1 MDVDTPSTE
10 SAAPLPV
17 ETDDEQTNWKIE
29 KAMLTTESHNIN
41 QELKDVR
48 DRLTEIGEV
57 NKRLSDELSVKVA
70 QLQDQTGR
78 QRILE
83 AERNELT
90 DKRLELEAEN
100 ARLKIEKEE
109 LDAAAIQAGK
119 WTQSAQLETFT
130 LRDEVQKLTAELAN
144 FKYTKEALEKE
155 VQTIQYEREKYNTE
169 RSLYAE
175 SKRWLMQE
183 VSERDNKV
191 SSLRLELSNKD
202 IQGANERLQYNQQ
215 INLLRA
221 QLESLTEKV
230 DMLTFTNSDLSKRI
244 ENTELSK
251 ATEIANLE
259 DEIRCQVD
267 LQRVMKTSMEEAKN
281 AADHFKDQLDAQE
294 NILAEVRR
302 VLQEHQDDMERENIA
317 HAEAISQ
324 KDEELAQLRA
334 ELAKASEMMKSMSD
348 VKLNVSEEELS
359 ELAPAAADTVR
370 YLRGG
375 QSLSSL
381 VLEHARVRG
390 KLTEVESENLN
401 LRTTLEELLE
411 TIDQSKPQLI
421 SQRLVAEELYDKNN
435 KFEKQLDLAESERR
449 ELICQRDTAQRDLAY
464 IRAELEKY
472 QRDFEFVSK
481 RNADLLYA
489 VERQRDPNWSDEPN
503 PQLYES
509 IVQLQRRNVELES
522 DIENAKTSAAQ
533 AAINAQSEEMAQ
545 LRADLAVTKKSEEEL
560 KTRVEKTKA
569 AFDSLKERT
578 EHFKELVRDSV
589 TAAEARTARLRAE
602 EAVAA
607 RLVCEATI
615 ERLKSYAEEFKADS
629 ARHEQQQEQRIQS
642 AEANIAI
649 VTETNI
655 KLNAMLDAQKTN
667 TAVMEQEYKS
677 ALKERDVALAELN
690 KVTAA
695 DSEKE
700 RRLVDLGRQA
710 LEAAEQAGGLRVQVR
725 ALEDQ
730 LYDAR
735 TQINNLTMTA
745 SFMKESAE
753 KEEKIRMSVVE
764 MANFLSRVETERLVH
779 ANTQLEVLQL
789 ERDSLKASTTR
800 LSDQLTH
807 ARNDAKLVQQRLEKE
822 LEVVRS
828 RLVEKE
834 EQLARDEME
843 LTDLRSKLV
852 VVNSQITSADT
863 SGMTPDRMKREFLQL
878 KTRNQYLES
887 ELDEAKSKLME
898 SETTQKRMDSEN
910 AISASHYNVLEE
922 NLKQTEQAGA
932 LEKDRL
938 IANTKC
944 LEERAQQLTE
954 YLNLRQS
961 EIDEL
966 RTNYDELTIRN
977 ERETT
982 ELRRQL
988 QVASANLEN
997 AKRELE
1003 IANNSLTNSRND
1015 AARNAATLEQHSTI
1029 VRNLE
1034 ERISDSE
1041 SARARI
1047 QGELNSASIALVA
1060 MTTAKNEA
1068 DQLKEHAERQLQK
1081 KTEELAGLEAETQR
1095 KQAEN
1100 DEKLSQLTSQYTSL
1114 SSRFSD
1120 SGSAMDVGDGGSSQS
1135 GLVEPLQKLIEFL
1148 RQAKEEALTR
1158 AMNAEV
1164 EMRRLRAETSEFER
1178 GRNDLLQK
1186 IRDLETEKI
1195 ATTAS
1200 LVEKAHLVEQ
1210 VQSLTAVH
1218 NVNAQLTEEKNKLV
1232 VQLAQTQKENAG
1244 LEKLKLMLTTKS
1256 EEQRRQIASSEQEA
1270 IQRKKEIEQLK
1281 RAQQNQ
1287 KVTNLAPQLEQLKSQ
1302 LNIARQELATTNERV
1317 KSAEA
1322 AKTAAEEK
1330 LKDVHTKFTQTRQLA
1345 IKYRDE
1351 NTALKAGLDP
1361 STSAAPVSS
1370 NNGDC
1375 ESRLATQAKSYEEK
1389 IAELQTQ
1396 IDEARK
1402 EAENASMKV
1411 LRMSVMEKTL
1421 KKTSDQLTELR
1432 QQNEKLAENNRVLTN
1447 QQQSSSSTDMESKS
1461 LGVTRAPQFRQTPTK
1476 TTDPI
1481 EPDQTV
1487 GHRSVQNPS
1496 PSAAKRSSF
1505 GRQALTTSSNVVPP
1519 APAPPT
1525 NTPQQRISPVKQ
1537 RPIPPSI
1544 PNEPI
1549 DIIPPVPSE
1558 NIPVV
1563 PDPTPPTN
1571 TFGSGLPV
1579 PHMFQSSVR
1588 VPAPSLFSSSS
1599 TTTVQPQAEK
1609 RSVLPN
1615 IDSVPTT
1622 PASNPS
1628 SQVTT
1633 TSSITTGQKM
1643 FGGEITTSSS
1653 ADNMLLPEESVA
1665 EGAAGQSSLV
1675 SGSIDQQK
1683 SESANAGSSDGE
1695 SRDSS
1700 SMGGVS
1706 SSDARRKR
1714 AANDFEMSE
1723 AKRQRESPNEAVTS
1737 SETQQQ
1743 NNQAEI
1749 PELDDDEEVLAME
1762 NEVSDEDPN
1771 DNTLNDNQDEVID
1784 LENDEEVIEDEME
1797 GDEDEDDDSF
1807 GNDEE
1812 YEDDRAPE
1820 EVDEDDVV
1828 VISDEDDAPENDN
1841 DAESLNDDDIEEI
1854 EIEDS
1859 NNDVMEDVLGGEDSQ
1874 PSLDDQ
1880 DREAASAVEEAEDEG
1895 RDPLVGLDE
1904 PSAPADPT
1912 GAGVGGNSGMQR
1924 VRLPTGIREAERD
1937 DQCSSSNETAEE
1949 RPEAQLSARQ
1959 ASRQR
1964 PLRGAKPTRG
1974 VYRPGRGGRG
1984 GGTA

>member
-1351 NTALKAGLDP
+1351 
-1361 STSAAPVSS
+1361 V
-1370 NNGDC
+1370 C
-1375 ESRLATQAKSYEEK
+1375 ERFIHKHLLVIIIIIIMRY
-1389 IAELQTQ
+1389 
-1396 IDEARK
+1396 
-1402 EAENASMKV
+1402 
-1411 LRMSVMEKTL
+1411 
-1421 KKTSDQLTELR
+1421 
-1432 QQNEKLAENNRVLTN
+1432 
-1447 QQQSSSSTDMESKS
+1447 SK
-1461 LGVTRAPQFRQTPTK
+1461 
-1476 TTDPI
+1476 
-1481 EPDQTV
+1481 
-1487 GHRSVQNPS
+1487 
-1496 PSAAKRSSF
+1496 
-1505 GRQALTTSSNVVPP
+1505 
-1519 APAPPT
+1519 
-1525 NTPQQRISPVKQ
+1525 
-1537 RPIPPSI
+1537 
-1544 PNEPI
+1544 
-1549 DIIPPVPSE
+1549 
-1558 NIPVV
+1558 
-1563 PDPTPPTN
+1563 
-1571 TFGSGLPV
+1571 
-1579 PHMFQSSVR
+1579 
-1588 VPAPSLFSSSS
+1588 
-1599 TTTVQPQAEK
+1599 
-1609 RSVLPN
+1609 
-1615 IDSVPTT
+1615 
-1622 PASNPS
+1622 
-1628 SQVTT
+1628 
-1633 TSSITTGQKM
+1633 
-1643 FGGEITTSSS
+1643 
-1653 ADNMLLPEESVA
+1653 
-1665 EGAAGQSSLV
+1665 
-1675 SGSIDQQK
+1675 
-1683 SESANAGSSDGE
+1683 
-1695 SRDSS
+1695 
-1700 SMGGVS
+1700 
-1706 SSDARRKR
+1706 
-1714 AANDFEMSE
+1714 
-1723 AKRQRESPNEAVTS
+1723 
-1737 SETQQQ
+1737 
-1743 NNQAEI
+1743 
-1749 PELDDDEEVLAME
+1749 
-1762 NEVSDEDPN
+1762 
-1771 DNTLNDNQDEVID
+1771 
-1784 LENDEEVIEDEME
+1784 
-1797 GDEDEDDDSF
+1797 
-1807 GNDEE
+1807 
-1812 YEDDRAPE
+1812 
-1820 EVDEDDVV
+1820 
-1828 VISDEDDAPENDN
+1828 
-1841 DAESLNDDDIEEI
+1841 
-1854 EIEDS
+1854 
-1859 NNDVMEDVLGGEDSQ
+1859 
-1874 PSLDDQ
+1874 
-1880 DREAASAVEEAEDEG
+1880 
-1895 RDPLVGLDE
+1895 
-1904 PSAPADPT
+1904 
-1912 GAGVGGNSGMQR
+1912 
-1924 VRLPTGIREAERD
+1924 
-1937 DQCSSSNETAEE
+1937 
-1949 RPEAQLSARQ
+1949 
-1959 ASRQR
+1959 
-1964 PLRGAKPTRG
+1964 
-1974 VYRPGRGGRG
+1974 
-1984 GGTA
+1984 

>member
-17 ETDDEQTNWKIE
+17 ETDDEQANWKIE

-48 DRLTEIGEV
+48 DRLAEVGEV

-90 DKRLELEAEN
+90 DKRLELESEV

-109 LDAAAIQAGK
+109 RDAAAIQAGK

-155 VQTIQYEREKYNTE
+155 VQSIQYEREKYNTE
-169 RSLYAE
+169 RSLHAE

-202 IQGANERLQYNQQ
+202 IEGANERLQYNQQ

-221 QLESLTEKV
+221 QVDSLTEKV

-244 ENTELSK
+244 ENAELSK

-317 HAEAISQ
+317 HAEAINQ

-411 TIDQSKPQLI
+411 TIDQSKPQLM
-421 SQRLVAEELYDKNN
+421 SQRRVAEELYDKNN

-449 ELICQRDTAQRDLAY
+449 ELISQRDTAQRDLAY

-607 RLVCEATI
+607 RVVCEATI
-615 ERLKSYAEEFKADS
+615 ERLKSYAEEFKADA

-642 AEANIAI
+642 TEANIAI

-667 TAVMEQEYKS
+667 TAAIEQEYKS

-710 LEAAEQAGGLRVQVR
+710 LEAAEQAGGLRVKVR

-735 TQINNLTMTA
+735 SEINNLTMTA

-764 MANFLSRVETERLVH
+764 MANFLSRVESEKLVH

-828 RLVEKE
+828 RLGEKE

-852 VVNSQITSADT
+852 VVNNQITSADT

-887 ELDEAKSKLME
+887 QLDEAKSKLLE

-910 AISASHYNVLEE
+910 AVSASHCNVLEE
-922 NLKQTEQAGA
+922 NLKQTEQMGA

-938 IANTKC
+938 IADAKC
-944 LEERAQQLTE
+944 SEERAQQLTE
-954 YLNLRQS
+954 SLNHLQS
-961 EIDEL
+961 ETDEL
-966 RTNYDELTIRN
+966 RTNYNELTVRN

-988 QVASANLEN
+988 QVAAANLEN

-1015 AARNAATLEQHSTI
+1015 AARNAATLEQHSAI

-1041 SARARI
+1041 SAQTRI
-1047 QGELNSASIALVA
+1047 QGELNSTSKALVA

-1068 DQLKEHAERQLQK
+1068 DHLKEHAERQLQK

-1095 KQAEN
+1095 KQAEI
-1100 DEKLSQLTSQYTSL
+1100 DEKLSELTSQYTSL

-1120 SGSAMDVGDGGSSQS
+1120 DGSAMDIGEGGSSQS

-1148 RQAKEEALTR
+1148 RQAKQEALTR

-1244 LEKLKLMLTTKS
+1244 LEKLKSMLTTKS
-1256 EEQRRQIASSEQEA
+1256 EELRRQIASSEQEA
-1270 IQRKKEIEQLK
+1270 ILRKKEIEQLK
-1281 RAQQNQ
+1281 QRAQQNP
-1287 KVTNLAPQLEQLKSQ
+1287 KVPNLAPQLEQLKSQ
-1302 LNIARQELATTNERV
+1302 LNIARQELAATNERV
-1317 KSAEA
+1317 KAAEA

-1351 NTALKAGLDP
+1351 
-1361 STSAAPVSS
+1361 V
-1370 NNGDC
+1370 C
-1375 ESRLATQAKSYEEK
+1375 EWFTYKNLLVIIIIIIMRY
-1389 IAELQTQ
+1389 
-1396 IDEARK
+1396 
-1402 EAENASMKV
+1402 
-1411 LRMSVMEKTL
+1411 
-1421 KKTSDQLTELR
+1421 
-1432 QQNEKLAENNRVLTN
+1432 
-1447 QQQSSSSTDMESKS
+1447 SK
-1461 LGVTRAPQFRQTPTK
+1461 
-1476 TTDPI
+1476 
-1481 EPDQTV
+1481 
-1487 GHRSVQNPS
+1487 
-1496 PSAAKRSSF
+1496 
-1505 GRQALTTSSNVVPP
+1505 
-1519 APAPPT
+1519 
-1525 NTPQQRISPVKQ
+1525 
-1537 RPIPPSI
+1537 
-1544 PNEPI
+1544 
-1549 DIIPPVPSE
+1549 
-1558 NIPVV
+1558 
-1563 PDPTPPTN
+1563 
-1571 TFGSGLPV
+1571 
-1579 PHMFQSSVR
+1579 
-1588 VPAPSLFSSSS
+1588 
-1599 TTTVQPQAEK
+1599 
-1609 RSVLPN
+1609 
-1615 IDSVPTT
+1615 
-1622 PASNPS
+1622 
-1628 SQVTT
+1628 
-1633 TSSITTGQKM
+1633 
-1643 FGGEITTSSS
+1643 
-1653 ADNMLLPEESVA
+1653 
-1665 EGAAGQSSLV
+1665 
-1675 SGSIDQQK
+1675 
-1683 SESANAGSSDGE
+1683 
-1695 SRDSS
+1695 
-1700 SMGGVS
+1700 
-1706 SSDARRKR
+1706 
-1714 AANDFEMSE
+1714 
-1723 AKRQRESPNEAVTS
+1723 
-1737 SETQQQ
+1737 
-1743 NNQAEI
+1743 
-1749 PELDDDEEVLAME
+1749 
-1762 NEVSDEDPN
+1762 
-1771 DNTLNDNQDEVID
+1771 
-1784 LENDEEVIEDEME
+1784 
-1797 GDEDEDDDSF
+1797 
-1807 GNDEE
+1807 
-1812 YEDDRAPE
+1812 
-1820 EVDEDDVV
+1820 
-1828 VISDEDDAPENDN
+1828 
-1841 DAESLNDDDIEEI
+1841 
-1854 EIEDS
+1854 
-1859 NNDVMEDVLGGEDSQ
+1859 
-1874 PSLDDQ
+1874 
-1880 DREAASAVEEAEDEG
+1880 
-1895 RDPLVGLDE
+1895 
-1904 PSAPADPT
+1904 
-1912 GAGVGGNSGMQR
+1912 
-1924 VRLPTGIREAERD
+1924 
-1937 DQCSSSNETAEE
+1937 
-1949 RPEAQLSARQ
+1949 
-1959 ASRQR
+1959 
-1964 PLRGAKPTRG
+1964 
-1974 VYRPGRGGRG
+1974 
-1984 GGTA
+1984 

>member
-1 MDVDTPSTE
+1 MDVDTPSTD

-17 ETDDEQTNWKIE
+17 ETDDEQANWKIE

-48 DRLTEIGEV
+48 DRLAEVGEV

-78 QRILE
+78 QRLLE

-90 DKRLELEAEN
+90 DKRLELESEV
-100 ARLKIEKEE
+100 ARLKSEKEE
-109 LDAAAIQAGK
+109 RDAAAIQAGK

-155 VQTIQYEREKYNTE
+155 VQSIQYEREKYNNE
-169 RSLYAE
+169 RSLHAE

-202 IQGANERLQYNQQ
+202 IEGANERLQYNQQ

-221 QLESLTEKV
+221 QVGSLTEKV

-244 ENTELSK
+244 ENAELSK

-259 DEIRCQVD
+259 DEIRRQVD

-302 VLQEHQDDMERENIA
+302 VLQEHQDYMERENIA
-317 HAEAISQ
+317 HAEAIKQ

-334 ELAKASEMMKSMSD
+334 ELAKASEKMKSMSD
-348 VKLNVSEEELS
+348 VIMNLSEEELS

-381 VLEHARVRG
+381 VLEHARVSG
-390 KLTEVESENLN
+390 KLTEVERENLN

-411 TIDQSKPQLI
+411 TIDQSKPQLM
-421 SQRLVAEELYDKNN
+421 SQRRVAEELYDKNN

-449 ELICQRDTAQRDLAY
+449 ELISQRDTAQRDLAY

-489 VERQRDPNWSDEPN
+489 AERQRDPNRSDEPN

-522 DIENAKTSAAQ
+522 DIDEAKTSAAK
-533 AAINAQSEEMAQ
+533 AATKAQSEEMAQ
-545 LRADLAVTKKSEEEL
+545 LRADLLGVEDKSGEDE
-560 KTRVEKTKA
+560 
-569 AFDSLKERT
+569 
-578 EHFKELVRDSV
+578 
-589 TAAEARTARLRAE
+589 
-602 EAVAA
+602 
-607 RLVCEATI
+607 
-615 ERLKSYAEEFKADS
+615 
-629 ARHEQQQEQRIQS
+629 
-642 AEANIAI
+642 
-649 VTETNI
+649 
-655 KLNAMLDAQKTN
+655 
-667 TAVMEQEYKS
+667 
-677 ALKERDVALAELN
+677 
-690 KVTAA
+690 
-695 DSEKE
+695 
-700 RRLVDLGRQA
+700 
-710 LEAAEQAGGLRVQVR
+710 GG
-725 ALEDQ
+725 
-730 LYDAR
+730 
-735 TQINNLTMTA
+735 
-745 SFMKESAE
+745 
-753 KEEKIRMSVVE
+753 IR
-764 MANFLSRVETERLVH
+764 
-779 ANTQLEVLQL
+779 
-789 ERDSLKASTTR
+789 
-800 LSDQLTH
+800 
-807 ARNDAKLVQQRLEKE
+807 
-822 LEVVRS
+822 
-828 RLVEKE
+828 
-834 EQLARDEME
+834 
-843 LTDLRSKLV
+843 
-852 VVNSQITSADT
+852 
-863 SGMTPDRMKREFLQL
+863 
-878 KTRNQYLES
+878 
-887 ELDEAKSKLME
+887 
-898 SETTQKRMDSEN
+898 
-910 AISASHYNVLEE
+910 
-922 NLKQTEQAGA
+922 
-932 LEKDRL
+932 
-938 IANTKC
+938 
-944 LEERAQQLTE
+944 
-954 YLNLRQS
+954 
-961 EIDEL
+961 
-966 RTNYDELTIRN
+966 
-977 ERETT
+977 
-982 ELRRQL
+982 
-988 QVASANLEN
+988 
-997 AKRELE
+997 
-1003 IANNSLTNSRND
+1003 
-1015 AARNAATLEQHSTI
+1015 
-1029 VRNLE
+1029 
-1034 ERISDSE
+1034 
-1041 SARARI
+1041 
-1047 QGELNSASIALVA
+1047 
-1060 MTTAKNEA
+1060 
-1068 DQLKEHAERQLQK
+1068 
-1081 KTEELAGLEAETQR
+1081 
-1095 KQAEN
+1095 
-1100 DEKLSQLTSQYTSL
+1100 
-1114 SSRFSD
+1114 
-1120 SGSAMDVGDGGSSQS
+1120 
-1135 GLVEPLQKLIEFL
+1135 
-1148 RQAKEEALTR
+1148 
-1158 AMNAEV
+1158 
-1164 EMRRLRAETSEFER
+1164 
-1178 GRNDLLQK
+1178 
-1186 IRDLETEKI
+1186 
-1195 ATTAS
+1195 
-1200 LVEKAHLVEQ
+1200 
-1210 VQSLTAVH
+1210 
-1218 NVNAQLTEEKNKLV
+1218 
-1232 VQLAQTQKENAG
+1232 
-1244 LEKLKLMLTTKS
+1244 
-1256 EEQRRQIASSEQEA
+1256 
-1270 IQRKKEIEQLK
+1270 QRKKEIEQLK
-1281 RAQQNQ
+1281 QRAQQSP
-1287 KVTNLAPQLEQLKSQ
+1287 KVPNLAPQLEQLKSQ
-1302 LNIARQELATTNERV
+1302 LKTSHEELAATNERV

-1330 LKDVHTKFTQTRQLA
+1330 LKNIRTSLTKVLVIAT
-1345 IKYRDE
+1345 KYRDQ
-1351 NTALKAGLDP
+1351 NLALKAELGP
-1361 STSAAPVSS
+1361 WTSAAAVRS
-1370 NNGDC
+1370 NNDEGK
-1375 ESRLATQAKSYEEK
+1375 SRRSTEEK
-1389 IAELQTQ
+1389 MAELQTQ

-1402 EAENASMKV
+1402 EAENANMEV
-1411 LRMSVMEKTL
+1411 LRMSVMMIALEKN
-1421 KKTSDQLTELR
+1421 SDQLNELR
-1432 QQNEKLAENNRVLTN
+1432 QQDEKLAENNRLLTN

-1461 LGVTRAPQFRQTPTK
+1461 LGVTRA
-1476 TTDPI
+1476 
-1481 EPDQTV
+1481 
-1487 GHRSVQNPS
+1487 
-1496 PSAAKRSSF
+1496 
-1505 GRQALTTSSNVVPP
+1505 
-1519 APAPPT
+1519 
-1525 NTPQQRISPVKQ
+1525 
-1537 RPIPPSI
+1537 
-1544 PNEPI
+1544 
-1549 DIIPPVPSE
+1549 
-1558 NIPVV
+1558 
-1563 PDPTPPTN
+1563 
-1571 TFGSGLPV
+1571 GLPV

-1628 SQVTT
+1628 LQVTT

-1653 ADNMLLPEESVA
+1653 ADNLLLPEESVA

-1683 SESANAGSSDGE
+1683 SESANDGK

-1723 AKRQRESPNEAVTS
+1723 AKRQRESPNE
-1737 SETQQQ
+1737 
-1743 NNQAEI
+1743 
-1749 PELDDDEEVLAME
+1749 
-1762 NEVSDEDPN
+1762 DPN

-1797 GDEDEDDDSF
+1797 GDEDDDDDSF

-1937 DQCSSSNETAEE
+1937 DQCSSSNETTEE

-1959 ASRQR
+1959 ACRQR
-1964 PLRGAKPTRG
+1964 PPQGAKPTRG

-1984 GGTA
+1984 GGIA